1 MLMLFSTP
9 SPDRSRPNRPVQIVA
24 AGLVAVSLLATAT
37 PAPAQQVV
45 FDPRNHIENALQAAR
60 QLESLANEAKSLAAS
75 PYSHLTGNSQSLRDM
90 AELARTARG
99 IASSVSGLEQQFQSL
114 YPDDLSGSDM
124 LRLLEQGQARTAN
137 ARRTAEDVARTAA
150 ELERLGQGRNQ
161 RLTGA
166 LSASEAASGQTA
178 AIQSSNQMLAV
189 LAEDLAKRPQ
199 VWVSYL
205 KAILR
210 AERFIE
216 EHRTESVDLVTAALK
231 IDRKLVAEVIEGGNT
246 EFSSDPNVD
255 GIVQF
260 WDALR
265 QSAFVQSDR
274 DIRRDIDTTPFKAA
288 LQSLISAQPGD
299 SYWKAKLAQFNA
311 RN

>member
-9 SPDRSRPNRPVQIVA
+9 SPDRSRPNRPAQILA
-24 AGLVAVSLLATAT
+24 AGLIAVSLLATAT

-99 IASSVSGLEQQFQSL
+99 IASSVSGLEQQFESL

-137 ARRTAEDVARTAA
+137 ARRTAEDGARTAA

-166 LSASEAASGQTA
+166 LSASEAAAGQTA

-189 LAEDLAKRPQ
+189 LAEDLA
-199 VWVSYL
+199 
-205 KAILR
+205 
-210 AERFIE
+210 
-216 EHRTESVDLVTAALK
+216 
-231 IDRKLVAEVIEGGNT
+231 
-246 EFSSDPNVD
+246 
-255 GIVQF
+255 
-260 WDALR
+260 ALR
-265 QSAFVQSDR
+265 T
-274 DIRRDIDTTPFKAA
+274 IM
-288 LQSLISAQPGD
+288 
-299 SYWKAKLAQFNA
+299 LAQSRLLAEATA
-311 RN
+311 RDAATQASGDEARRRRWAGSAGTPAAPTFDPLSHARD